1 MNIKK
6 LLRGIVLF
14 VLIAFAVLIV
24 VSISYYH
31 SHKAA
36 LTFILDQA
44 GYFKATDYIQQEI
57 SVNIDDTTIPVMFY
71 HHPKVKSDV
80 YYVLIHGFAPQA
92 HKHEK
97 IHLMAA
103 SLCDATGV
111 NVFIP
116 YIPSYFKKDRK
127 NFQEIN
133 KEIGVIYTTLAQK
146 YPGKYRAFGA
156 CLGATFL
163 VSSFRDVPADIMPE
177 KLFLFGPYNDGKE
190 LNSFFKDENSSDI
203 DFIVKLVISSN
214 MDIYSEKE
222 KSLIQKAMMSSKPGR
237 TDESK
242 MKQILGAGLFK
253 NISIVQF
260 NPKDFQILDIKQS
273 TALAKFSKTKF
284 HIMHSRN
291 DSIIPFSEGRALS
304 DSLKEKGADVNF
316 LGTELFEHS
325 QNKTTVSGLYN
336 ELKYMIYFFDEL
348 FAGDVSIK

>member
-1 MNIKK
+1 MKNK

-14 VLIAFAVLIV
+14 FLIVFTVLIV

-31 SHKAA
+31 AHKAA

-44 GYFKATDYIQQEI
+44 GYCKATGYIQQEI
-57 SVNIDDTTIPVMFY
+57 SIHVDHTTVPVMFY

-111 NVFIP
+111 NVLIP
-116 YIPSYFKKDRK
+116 YIPSYFRQDRK
-127 NFQEIN
+127 NFHEISE
-133 KEIGVIYTTLAQK
+133 EISAIYTALARK

-163 VSSFRDVPADIMPE
+163 VSSLRDVPADIMPE

-190 LNSFFKDENSSDI
+190 LNSFFSNDNTTDI
-203 DFIVKLVISSN
+203 DFIVKLVISFN
-214 MDIYSEKE
+214 MDIYTEKE

-237 TDESK
+237 TDEST
-242 MKQILGAGLFK
+242 MKQILGSDLFK
-253 NISIVQF
+253 NISIVRF
-260 NPKDFQILDIKQS
+260 NPKDFQIMNIKQS
-273 TALAKFSKTKF
+273 SALAKFSKTKF
-284 HIMHSRN
+284 YIMHSRN

-304 DSLKEKGADVNF
+304 DSLKKKGAEVNF

-348 FAGDVSIK
+348 FDGDVLIK